1 LSDDSKDHLVT
12 DLMHGR
18 SGPDSVSNLVKFKL
32 LFPELANR
40 FNFEEEVSDLVTRL
54 GALSKDAQQARVFII
69 VSRLAAILAA
79 NEAIIGPDGLVQ
91 ITPML
96 EVEQTDELPQRP
108 GI

>member
-1 LSDDSKDHLVT
+1 
-12 DLMHGR
+12 MNGR

-69 VSRLAAILAA
+69 VPRLAAILAA